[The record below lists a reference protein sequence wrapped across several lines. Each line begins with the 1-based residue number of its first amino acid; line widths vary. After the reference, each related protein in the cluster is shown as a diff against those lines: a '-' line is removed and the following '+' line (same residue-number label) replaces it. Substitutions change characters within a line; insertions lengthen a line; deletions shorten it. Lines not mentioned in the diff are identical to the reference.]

1 MIGCAIIRTAIE
13 SGTRNQSD
21 YSPSSQSA
29 RILMNQEQLKQSA
42 GILALARVRNQVID
56 GLPDEYRPAVVAEA
70 YRVQEQLHSL
80 LDESG
85 YGKRVGYKIGCT
97 TPVMQKFLGIDTPC
111 AGGVFNTSTNYIA
124 TSAQYQNFS
133 HPGVECEIACFIG
146 SDLVPAKDGS
156 AFTRDSVASA
166 VQALFG
172 AIEIVD
178 DRWTDYKA
186 VDTPTLIADDFFA
199 SGIVLSQP
207 LPTVDAP
214 DLTSAIGHMTINGK
228 RVGEGTTGDI
238 LGHPYEALA
247 WLANSLAARDKHLRA
262 GEVVMLGSVVETQWV
277 MPDDEVQIDIEGV
290 GGALV
295 KFV

>member
-1 MIGCAIIRTAIE
+1 
-13 SGTRNQSD
+13 
-21 YSPSSQSA
+21 
-29 RILMNQEQLKQSA
+29 MNPEEQKISA
-42 GILALARVRNQVID
+42 GILALNRVRVQTID
-56 GLPDEYRPAVVAEA
+56 GLPEEARPADEAEA
-70 YRVQEQLHSL
+70 YEVQEALHSL
-80 LDESG
+80 LDEAG

-97 TPVMQKFLGIDTPC
+97 TPVMQEFLGIANPC

-133 HPGVECEIACFIG
+133 HPGVECEIAAFIG
-146 SDLVPAKDGS
+146 TDLTPTTDGS
-156 AFTRDSVASA
+156 PFTIDSVAPG
-166 VQALFG
+166 VKALFG

-207 LPTVDAP
+207 LPVAEAP
-214 DLTSAIGHMTINGK
+214 DLTKAIGHMTINGK

-247 WLANSLAARDKHLRA
+247 WLANSLAARGKHLKT
-262 GEVVMLGSVVETQWV
+262 GEVVMLGSVVETQWI

>member
-1 MIGCAIIRTAIE
+1 
-13 SGTRNQSD
+13 
-21 YSPSSQSA
+21 
-29 RILMNQEQLKQSA
+29 MNQEELKYSA
-42 GILALARVRNQVID
+42 GILALARVRFQTID
-56 GLPDEYRPAVVAEA
+56 GLPEEYRPADEAEA
-70 YRVQEQLHSL
+70 YQVQEQLHEL
-80 LDESG
+80 LDEAG

-97 TPVMQKFLGIDTPC
+97 TPVMQEFLGISNPC
-111 AGGVFNTSTNYIA
+111 AGGLYNTSTNYIA

-133 HPGVECEIACFIG
+133 HPGVECEIAAFIG
-146 SDLVPAKDGS
+146 TDLVPAKDGTP
-156 AFTRDSVASA
+156 FTRESVAPA
-166 VQALFG
+166 VKALFG

-178 DRWTDYKA
+178 DRWTDYKS

-207 LPTVDAP
+207 MPVKDAP

-228 RVGEGTTGDI
+228 RVGEGSTGDI

-247 WLANSLAARDKHLRA
+247 WLANSLAARGKHLKT

-277 MPDDEVQIDIEGV
+277 MPDDEVQIEIEGV
-290 GGALV
+290 GDALV

>member
-1 MIGCAIIRTAIE
+1 
-13 SGTRNQSD
+13 
-21 YSPSSQSA
+21 
-29 RILMNQEQLKQSA
+29 MNQEQLKQSA
-42 GILALARVRNQVID
+42 GILALTRVRVQTID
-56 GLPDEYRPAVVAEA
+56 ALPDRYRPTDEAEA
-70 YRVQEQLHSL
+70 YQVQEQLHAL
-80 LDESG
+80 LDEAG

-97 TPVMQKFLGIDTPC
+97 TKVMQEFLGIDNPC
-111 AGGVFNTSTNYIA
+111 AGGVYNTSTNYIA

-133 HPGVECEIACFIG
+133 HPGVECEIAAFIG
-146 SDLVPAKDGS
+146 ADLVPAEDGTP
-156 AFTRDSVASA
+156 FTRESVAPT
-166 VQALFG
+166 VKALFG

-178 DRWTDYKA
+178 DRWTDYKK

-207 LPTVDAP
+207 KPASEAP

-247 WLANSLAARDKHLRA
+247 WLANSLAARNKHLKT

-277 MPDDEVQIDIEGV
+277 MPGDEVQVEIEGI